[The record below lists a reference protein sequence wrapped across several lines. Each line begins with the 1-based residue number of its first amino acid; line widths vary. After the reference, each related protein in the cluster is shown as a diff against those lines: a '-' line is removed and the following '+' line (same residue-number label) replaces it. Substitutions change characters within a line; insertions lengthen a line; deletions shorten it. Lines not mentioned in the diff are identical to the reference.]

1 MLDSY
6 LIKNGTLVSILDG
19 KEKKAD
25 ILVERGIIA
34 RIGEEI
40 EASEMEVIDA
50 SGMYITIGWLEAHC
64 HFTAIGDRASIDPV
78 DDLIRQGVTYALDLG
93 TSGPANYEEFREPLL
108 YRTDLRFRPYLYI
121 GTYGA
126 RGSLG
131 RGMDFEGPEDIKPEM
146 VTAVAEK
153 YRSELMGL
161 KARIDDKFCF
171 DPDYVM
177 KQLRKLGDELDMPI
191 AVHAPRSRIGIDN
204 LLPYLK
210 KGDVLCHTLAGNSDA
225 MKVIDENGNIKKSVL
240 EARERGVIFDL
251 SHGTNAYSY
260 ETAEAAW
267 KAGFFVDTI
276 SSDLHGGNIN
286 GPVFSLAV
294 VLTKMR
300 GLTGKPWH
308 WILNKTIAQPVR
320 LLNLTDKALEVYEG
334 MRADLTIYK
343 IEEGQFTYLDSKKLE
358 RTFSEKITPCYT
370 CKGGHVYTCRQ

>member
-1 MLDSY
+1 MLNSY
-6 LIKNGTLVSILDG
+6 IIKNGTLISILTG
-19 KEKKAD
+19 NCRQAD
-25 ILVERGIIA
+25 ILVENGVITKI
-34 RIGEEI
+34 EEHI
-40 EASEMEVIDA
+40 HMPAVEIFDA
-50 SGMYITIGWLEAHC
+50 SGMYVSIGWLDAHT
-64 HFTAIGDRASIDPV
+64 HFAAPGTRIS
-78 DDLIRQGVTYALDLG
+78 LIAEQDILRQGVTYALDLG
-93 TSGPANYEEFREPLL
+93 TLGPENYTSYRKELL
-108 YRTDLRFRPYLYI
+108 YTTNLRFRSYLNI
-121 GTYGA
+121 SNFGVAGVPGHT
-126 RGSLG
+126 
-131 RGMDFEGPEDIKPEM
+131 MDFESSEDIQPEK
-146 VTAVAEK
+146 VKAVAEK
-153 YRSELMGL
+153 YRHELVGL

-177 KQLRKLGDELDMPI
+177 KQLRALGDELDMPI

-210 KGDVLCHTLAGNSDA
+210 KGDVLCHTLAGNSDV

-240 EARERGVIFDL
+240 EARKRGVIFDL

-286 GPVFSLAV
+286 GPVFSLAA

-300 GLTGKPWH
+300 GLTGKPWS
-308 WILNKTIAQPVR
+308 WILEKTIVQPVK
-320 LLNLTDKALEVYEG
+320 LLKLTDKAVEVCEG

-370 CKGGHVYTCRQ
+370 CIGDHVYTCRQ

>member
-19 KEKKAD
+19 KEKKTD

-131 RGMDFEGPEDIKPEM
+131 RGMDFEGPEDIKPELIK
-146 VTAVAEK
+146 AVAEK

-370 CKGGHVYTCRQ
+370 CIGGHVYTCRQ

>member
-40 EASEMEVIDA
+40 EASETEVIDA

-146 VTAVAEK
+146 VKAVAEK

-240 EARERGVIFDL
+240 EARERGMIFDL

-343 IEEGQFTYLDSKKLE
+343 IEEVQFTYLDSKKLE

-370 CKGGHVYTCRQ
+370 CIGDHAYTCRQ

>member
-1 MLDSY
+1 MQCL
-6 LIKNGTLVSILDG
+6 LFKT
-19 KEKKAD
+19 
-25 ILVERGIIA
+25 II
-34 RIGEEI
+34 I
-40 EASEMEVIDA
+40 
-50 SGMYITIGWLEAHC
+50 C

-146 VTAVAEK
+146 VKAVAEK

-286 GPVFSLAV
+286 GPVFSLAA

-370 CKGGHVYTCRQ
+370 CIGDHAYTCRQ